1 MLHCIVNYSTSKISY
16 SLQEFNN
23 SISPDLCRK
32 CRCRYICMLH
42 FRFMIYGV
50 ARTIHPSGPLD
61 GLLGGRFILSFLAST
76 FHGLA
81 KMVTIGCVVYTMFAG
96 SPHRRIKASVAI
108 GLISPLF
115 IPQFLMSIYATIGF
129 SVNSLKTILY
139 HIELLLLPTG
149 IID

>member
-42 FRFMIYGV
+42 FGFMIYGV

-61 GLLGGRFILSFLAST
+61 GLLGGRFILSFLACT
-76 FHGLA
+76 FHGVA
-81 KMVTIGCVVYTMFAG
+81 KMVTIGWIVLFSFTG
-96 SPHRRIKASVAI
+96 SPSQNIETSKAI
-108 GLISPLF
+108 GLISALF
-115 IPQFLMSIYATIGF
+115 LPQFLLSIFTTIGF

-149 IID
+149 IIF

>member
-81 KMVTIGCVVYTMFAG
+81 KMVTIGCVVYFTYTGNQGF
-96 SPHRRIKASVAI
+96 RIEPSVAM
-108 GLISPLF
+108 GLISALF
-115 IPQFLMSIYATIGF
+115 LPQFLMSVCTTIGI
-129 SVNSLKTILY
+129 SINSFKTILY
-139 HIELLLLPTG
+139 HIELLLLPTS
-149 IID
+149 ITV